1 MCIYIY
7 IHIYHHFEWFNPDS
21 ISFLLIQSPRWS
33 AKNPTCFPGEL
44 DILLLF
50 YQLRVSGGRIQSA
63 PLLHSTAA
71 PSVASWCPAGL
82 KRRIKRTPVD

>member
-44 DILLLF
+44 DILLLGAGF
-50 YQLRVSGGRIQSA
+50 RALPCCTPRQHL
-63 PLLHSTAA
+63 P
-71 PSVASWCPAGL
+71 WPAGAL
-82 KRRIKRTPVD
+82 QG